1 MATPAPLLFR
11 RMSKL
16 FLYRA
21 VDGRSEVP
29 EVTKELMRLS
39 AKLMITRKCSSP
51 NSLSLLLDR
60 PGVAF
65 RRALAST
72 EGAQDAARLHCALT
86 VLHTHLTTVRGAEV
100 ETGHVTQQI
109 HRVLFFDRR
118 EGATAHFKVLVT

>member
-1 MATPAPLLFR
+1 
-11 RMSKL
+11 MSKL

-29 EVTKELMRLS
+29 EVTQELMRLS
-39 AKLMITRKCSSP
+39 AKLKITRKCSSP

-65 RRALAST
+65 RRALAT
-72 EGAQDAARLHCALT
+72 PEGAQDAARLHCALT

-100 ETGHVTQQI
+100 ETGHVTQQMY
-109 HRVLFFDRR
+109 RVLFFDRPA
-118 EGATAHFKVLVT
+118 GASTHYKMLAT